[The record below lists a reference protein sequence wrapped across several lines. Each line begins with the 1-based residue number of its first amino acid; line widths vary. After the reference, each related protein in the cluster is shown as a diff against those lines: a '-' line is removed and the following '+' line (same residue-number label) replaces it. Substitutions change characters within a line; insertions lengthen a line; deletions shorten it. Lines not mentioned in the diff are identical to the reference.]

1 MAIKTIVTNGK
12 KKQRNCL
19 EIDTIL
25 RTGRNAGG
33 KQFLFQ
39 KKADQCGCHLPHGGW
54 RYARSSC
61 LDKKRWPAFS
71 CTGAFMAS
79 APSGLCRPMRPAPQQ
94 KTRKMTQPKRPQAG
108 RRARALEFSASPP
121 NQQVTKD
128 PPQKNRQPVGNCRVR
143 AQARLSQVSPP
154 GLLPHT
160 VRQFH
165 L

>member
-33 KQFLFQ
+33 NTFYFKRKQISADVIFLME
-39 KKADQCGCHLPHGGW
+39 GW
-54 RYARSSC
+54 GYARSSC
-61 LDKKRWPAFS
+61 LDKQRWPAFS